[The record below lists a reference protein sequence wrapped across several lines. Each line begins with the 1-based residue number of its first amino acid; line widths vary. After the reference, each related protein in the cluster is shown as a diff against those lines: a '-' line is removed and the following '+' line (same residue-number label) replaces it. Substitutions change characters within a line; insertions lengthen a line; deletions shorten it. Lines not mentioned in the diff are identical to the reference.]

1 MFKLT
6 HDPIVPPPMSVP
18 GAGGFVSFEGK
29 VRDRNEGRAVVR
41 LEYEA
46 FAPLAESEGSRLLE
60 EAVAAYGLLEARA
73 IHRVGMLEIG
83 ESAIWIGVAAPH
95 RAEAFKACAHLMDAI
110 KARVPVWKKEH
121 YADGDSDW
129 IGVHDAETP
138 SIDPEIYRRQT
149 ILPEVGLAGQERLRN
164 ARVLVVGAGGL
175 GCAALPYLA
184 AAGVGTIGICDGDLV
199 EPSNL
204 HRQVLFGPA
213 DRGLAK
219 AEVAAQSIRR
229 MAPWTRVVVLD
240 RRLDADTAAIVVSQF
255 DLVIDGTDNF
265 AAKFALNDACVAQGI
280 PLVQA
285 SLHRFQ
291 GQLLVVDPSSD
302 GGCLRCMWPE
312 APYDGCV
319 GTCAEE
325 GVLGVVP
332 GVFGVLQA
340 NEAIKQI
347 LDLPGTLSDRLLL
360 LDLQDLDQ
368 RVVIRKRRPD
378 CPACGAGIHVDQV
391 DVSPARAQQMGLR
404 AIDIRESD
412 EEGAL
417 PASVEAV
424 KAPLS
429 DLERLV
435 ETARQAGPCV
445 LICAHGIRSARA
457 ARWLRGS
464 GIEAYSLIG
473 GVDALERA
481 SSGP

>member
-6 HDPIVPPPMSVP
+6 QSPIVPPTMSVP

-46 FAPLAESEGSRLLE
+46 FAPLAEAEGTRILE
-60 EAVAAYGLLEARA
+60 EAAAAYGLLEVRA

-83 ESAIWIGVAAPH
+83 ETAIWIGVAARH
-95 RAEAFKACAHLMDAI
+95 RAEAFKACAHLMDEI
-110 KARVPVWKKEH
+110 KARVPIWKKEH

-138 SIDPEIYRRQT
+138 TIFPEVYRRQT
-149 ILPEVGLAGQERLRN
+149 ILPEVGEIGQEKLKN

-219 AEVAAQSIRR
+219 AEIAAQSIRR
-229 MAPWTRVVVLD
+229 LAPWTRVIVLD
-240 RRLDADTAAIVVSQF
+240 RRLDAEAAATVVSQF

-265 AAKFALNDACVAQGI
+265 AAKFALNDACVAQGT

-291 GQLLVVDPSSD
+291 GQLLVVDPSSE

-325 GVLGVVP
+325 GVIGVVP

-340 NEAIKQI
+340 NEAIKLI
-347 LDLPGTLSDRLLL
+347 LGLPGVLSDRLLL
-360 LDLQDLDQ
+360 LDLQDYEQ
-368 RVVIRKRRPD
+368 RKVSRKRRPD
-378 CPACGAGIHVDQV
+378 CPVCGVSSPVDQI
-391 DVSPARAQQMGLR
+391 DVSLAQVQRLGLS
-404 AIDIRESD
+404 AIDIREAD
-412 EEGAL
+412 EEGDI
-417 PASVEAV
+417 PQSIQAV

-435 ETARQAGPCV
+435 ETTRTAGPCV
-445 LICAHGIRSARA
+445 LICAHGIRSAKA
-457 ARWLRGS
+457 ARWLRGY
-464 GIEAYSLIG
+464 GIEAHSLVG
-473 GVDALERA
+473 GVEALQREA
-481 SSGP
+481 SGR

>member
-6 HDPIVPPPMSVP
+6 HAPIDPPAMDAP

-29 VRDRNEGRAVVR
+29 VRDRNDGREVVR

-46 FAPLAESEGSRLLE
+46 FAPLAEAEGSRILA
-60 EAVAAYGLLEARA
+60 EAKAAFGLLEVQA
-73 IHRVGMLEIG
+73 IHRIGVLEIG
-83 ESAIWIGVAAPH
+83 ESAIWIGVAARH
-95 RAEAFKACAHLMDAI
+95 RAEAFKACAHLMDEI
-110 KARVPVWKKEH
+110 KARVPIWKKEH

-129 IGVHDAETP
+129 IGVHDAEAP
-138 SIDPEIYRRQT
+138 SIDPEVYRRQT
-149 ILPEVGLAGQERLRN
+149 ILPEVGAAGQEKLAN

-199 EPSNL
+199 ESSNL
-204 HRQVLFGPA
+204 HRQVLYGPA

-229 MAPWTRVVVLD
+229 LAPWTRVIVLD
-240 RRLDADTAAIVVSQF
+240 RRLDAETAASTVSQF

-265 AAKFALNDACVAQGI
+265 AAKFALNDACVAQGT

-291 GQLLVVDPSSD
+291 GQLLVVDPRSE

-332 GVFGVLQA
+332 GLFGVLQA
-340 NEAIKQI
+340 NEAIKLI
-347 LDLPGTLSDRLLL
+347 LGLPGVLSDRLLL
-360 LDLQDLDQ
+360 LDLQDYDQ
-368 RVVIRKRRPD
+368 RSVTRKRRAD
-378 CPACGAGIHVDQV
+378 CPACGSGRPVDQV
-391 DVSPARAQQMGLR
+391 DVSLALAQRLGLK
-404 AIDIRESD
+404 AIDIREVD
-412 EEGAL
+412 ELDEL
-417 PASVEAV
+417 PRSVEAI

-435 ETARQAGPCV
+435 AIAKEAGPCL

-464 GIEAYSLIG
+464 GIEAFSLIG
-473 GVDALERA
+473 GVDALQREATGR
-481 SSGP
+481 